1 MATPLE
7 HTQNQQRETCGSCGD
22 VPQFMSEYAINLIVV
37 KEVEQPG
44 SDGDGGLV
52 PVQPSS
58 KRVHLVGRNYIPV
71 CLDVV
76 F

>member
-1 MATPLE
+1 LE
-7 HTQNQQRETCGSCGD
+7 HTEPMNGAHRD
-22 VPQFMSEYAINLIVV
+22 VPQFVSDHAINLIVV
-37 KEVEQPG
+37 KEVEHPG

-58 KRVHLVGRNYIPV
+58 KRVHLVGRNHISV

-76 F
+76 FGCGVWMI